1 MTNKPFPTLRRTKE
15 QIEKDN
21 KEFSNCSHCGKPLRK
36 SRQRR
41 DSPKTCSQCRYEL
54 SSGSSAIRTIC
65 KQLQRKKPVIA
76 EDEMMFEDSPEA
88 LTEDDFGTYK
98 KKVPEVSFGSSPL
111 NEIMESN
118 NKYKYKRG
126 SAKEGFR
133 YKRS

>member
-1 MTNKPFPTLRRTKE
+1 MTNKHAPVFQTKT
-15 QIEKDN
+15 EKTI
-21 KEFSNCSHCGKPLRK
+21 FS
-36 SRQRR
+36 
-41 DSPKTCSQCRYEL
+41 
-54 SSGSSAIRTIC
+54 
-65 KQLQRKKPVIA
+65 

-118 NKYKYKRG
+118 NRYKYKRG